1 MRKLYYH
8 IVNFLNKIYY
18 FIKPF
23 EDDRLNS
30 FLFISI
36 FLLLLFILRLLNLCY
51 FDKSKYLTFLQRQYT
66 GKLTLRSERGEIF
79 DRNGIPLAVSKKTC
93 SFYIRPKLI
102 KDKKLF
108 QTIFLNIFGNETG
121 ITKSDLKKA
130 FSKNEKFAW
139 LKKNIDGDINHLRK
153 EAAAVIKEYM
163 EKSHQMKP
171 KLFDLIGVM
180 PEFERVHPY
189 GVGSSVVGVLNSSGK
204 GISGLELYL
213 EKHKIILGDK
223 IIIPALKDAR
233 GNLYVNDP
241 DALFLSYK
249 KGNNVVL
256 TIDANIQYI
265 VEKIIKKYAK
275 KWHPNFI
282 NVVVMNPKTGDIIAA
297 ASYPFYKYGT
307 KRGKHFISEINP
319 RFISAPYEP
328 GSVIKPFV
336 LAAAINEGLVTPMTP
351 IKVPANYR
359 VDDKVFHNEFHGE
372 NVTLTAWEVIKYS
385 DNVGIIKI
393 AQKLGKKRYYNYLK
407 AFGFGQ
413 KTGVE
418 IAGESIYPLRNY
430 KKWKNVDFAT
440 LAFGHNIMVNT
451 LQLATAYCALVNG
464 GYLYKP
470 RIIAK
475 IINDKGDVIKDF
487 PAIRIRQVIKP
498 WVSKEMR
505 RVLATVV
512 EGGTGT
518 NTKMENFY
526 IGGKTGTAIKYDPR
540 IRAYN
545 RNKITATFAGAFPL
559 TDPDF
564 VMVVTVDEPKVPKNK
579 LWASD
584 IAVPV
589 FKEIA
594 ERILLYEREKPDK
607 YKYFFVG
614 DKMERKP
621 INQDFP
627 YKKGYRKIDR

>member
-1 MRKLYYH
+1 MRKLYYY
-8 IVNFLNKIYY
+8 ITNFLNRIYY
-18 FIKPF
+18 FVKPF

-30 FLFISI
+30 FLFISF
-36 FLLLLFILRLLNLCY
+36 FLVILFVVRLLNLSY
-51 FDKSKYLTFLQRQYT
+51 FDKNKFLSFLRKQYT
-66 GKLTLRSERGEIF
+66 GELTLRSERGEIF
-79 DRNGIPLAVSKKTC
+79 DRNGIPLAVSKRKC
-93 SFYIRPKLI
+93 SFYVRPELI

-108 QTIFLNIFGNETG
+108 ESIFLKTFANQTG
-121 ITKSDLKKA
+121 ITERDFNKA
-130 FSKNEKFAW
+130 FSKDVKFTW
-139 LKKNIDGDINHLRK
+139 LKKNVDGNLK
-153 EAAAVIKEYM
+153 EFRREASRVIKEYF
-163 EKSHQMKP
+163 ERSRQPKP
-171 KLFDLIGVM
+171 KLFDIVGVM
-180 PEFERVHPY
+180 PEYDRVHPY
-189 GVGSSVVGVLNSSGK
+189 DVGSTLVGVLDSAGR

-213 EKHKIILGDK
+213 EKKKIILGDK
-223 IIIPALKDAR
+223 VVIPALKDAR

-265 VEKIIKKYAK
+265 VEKTIEKYAR
-275 KWHPNFI
+275 KWHPDFI
-282 NVVVMNPKTGDIIAA
+282 NVVVMNPKTGDIVAA
-297 ASYPFYKYGT
+297 ASYPFYKYGK
-307 KRGKHFISEINP
+307 KRGRHFVSEINP

-336 LAAAINEGLVTPMTP
+336 LAAAMNEGLVTPMTP
-351 IKVPANYR
+351 IKAPASYR

-372 NVTLTAWEVIKYS
+372 NVTLAAWEVIEYS

-393 AQKLGKKRYYNYLK
+393 AQKLGKKRYYKYLK

-413 KTGVE
+413 KTGIE
-418 IAGESIYPLRNY
+418 IAGESVYPLRNY

-475 IINDKGDVIKDF
+475 IINDKGDVIKEF
-487 PAIRIRQVIKP
+487 PAIRVRQVIKSR
-498 WVSKEMR
+498 VSRQMR

-526 IGGKTGTAIKYDPR
+526 IGGKTGTAVKYDPR

-564 VMVVTVDEPKVPKNK
+564 VMVVTVDEPKVPRDK

-589 FKEIA
+589 FREIA

-607 YKYFFVG
+607 YRYFFVG
-614 DKMERKP
+614 NKMEKKP